1 MEKTGKM
8 GSVKDL
14 EILKPPT
21 EESSGRGIFHFSDR
35 YSVFDWG
42 EMPKKID
49 RKGEALAMMGAFTF
63 QKLEEEGIETH
74 YLGMEENGEIKNL
87 DDLEEASDKMHVRLV
102 NVLEPEFIDGK
113 HDYSIFQNNSVNNYL
128 IPLEIIFRNR
138 IPEGSSA
145 RRRYSP
151 RDIGLDIDDWPAE
164 PVSLENPIVEAST
177 KLEEQDRYI
186 DDEEAEEI
194 SGVSLDK
201 IYSIARK
208 TNRVITERA
217 EEVGMTHEDGK
228 IELLYMDGDIV
239 VGDVAGTFDE
249 DRFTVDGMHVSKEVL
264 RQAYK
269 DEQSEWHDEIRE
281 AKSRAKEEGIK
292 NWKKLVDSEPRVLG
306 VEDLASE
313 MYQAGANRYIGKDFF
328 DVRDLKTVLDDLKS
342 AL

>member
-1 MEKTGKM
+1 M

-14 EILKPPT
+14 EIL
-21 EESSGRGIFHFSDR
+21 ESPSPESPGRGIFHFSDR

-42 EMPKKID
+42 EMPEKIH

-63 QKLEEEGIETH
+63 EKLEERGIETH
-74 YLGMEENGEIKNL
+74 YLGMEEDEEVKTL
-87 DDLEEASDKMHVRLV
+87 EDLREPSDKMHFRLV
-102 NVLEPEFIDGK
+102 NLLEPEFVDGEY
-113 HDYSIFQNNSVNNYL
+113 DYSIFQNSPVNNYL

-151 RDIGLDIDDWPAE
+151 RDIGLEIEGWPAE
-164 PVSLENPIVEAST
+164 PVSLDEPIVEAST

-186 DDEEAEEI
+186 DDREAEEI
-194 SGVSLDK
+194 SGVRLDE

-208 TNRVITERA
+208 TNRIITKRA
-217 EEVGMTHEDGK
+217 GEAGMTHEDGK
-228 IELLYMDGDIV
+228 IELLYIDGEIV

-249 DRFTVDGMHVSKEVL
+249 NRFTVDEMHVSKEVL

-269 DEQSEWHDEIRE
+269 DEQSEWYEEISE
-281 AKSRAKEEGIK
+281 AKSRSKEEGIK
-292 NWKKLVDSEPRVLG
+292 NWKKLVDTELRALG
-306 VEDLASE
+306 VENLVSE
-313 MYQAGANRYIGKDFF
+313 MYQAGANRYIGKNFF
-328 DVRDLKTVLDDLKS
+328 DVRGLETVLGDLKS

>member
-1 MEKTGKM
+1 M

-14 EILKPPT
+14 EIL
-21 EESSGRGIFHFSDR
+21 ESPSPRSPGRGIFHFSDR

-42 EMPKKID
+42 EMPEKID
-49 RKGEALAMMGAFTF
+49 QKGEALAIMGAFTF
-63 QKLEEEGIETH
+63 EKMEERGIETH
-74 YLGMEENGEIKNL
+74 YLGMERNGEVKKL
-87 DDLEEASDKMHVRLV
+87 KDLKEPSNRMHFRLV
-102 NVLEPEFIDGK
+102 NVLEPEFVDGEY
-113 HDYSIFQNNSVNNYL
+113 DYSIFQNSSVNNFL

-151 RDIGLDIDDWPAE
+151 TDIGLDIDDWPAKA
-164 PVSLENPIVEAST
+164 VSLEDPIFEAST

-201 IYSIARK
+201 IYKIARE
-208 TNRVITERA
+208 TNQIITKRA

-228 IELLYMDGDIV
+228 IELLYMDGKIV

-249 DRFTVDGMHVSKEVL
+249 NRFTVDGMHVSKEVL

-269 DEQSEWHDEIRE
+269 DEQSEWYEEIKK
-281 AKSRAKEEGIK
+281 AKGRAKEEGTQD
-292 NWKKLVDSEPRVLG
+292 WKKLVDREPRVLG
-306 VEDLASE
+306 MEDLVSE
-313 MYQAGANRYIGKDFF
+313 MYQAGANRYVGKDFF
-328 DVRDLKTVLDDLKS
+328 DVRDLETVLEDLKS